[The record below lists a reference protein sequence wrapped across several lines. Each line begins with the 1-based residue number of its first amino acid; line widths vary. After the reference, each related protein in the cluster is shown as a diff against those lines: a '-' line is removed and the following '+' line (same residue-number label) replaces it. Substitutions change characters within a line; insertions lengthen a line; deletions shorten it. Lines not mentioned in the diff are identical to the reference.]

1 MERDVLIGG
10 KCALVVASSGTHKQA
25 FLLTRAYCLRREISH
40 QPPRLEVFRSP
51 RRQDIMAPEQKTVAK
66 RPLSEISQHIDPSQ
80 TLRAATALLRKIQSD
95 QAARTESA
103 EKPSLLADADE
114 DEPSDEIPVW
124 LILTTKKHVVDK
136 KRLKP
141 GKIALPH
148 PHLDTSDPNLRICLI
163 TADPQRKYKDL
174 IADSTFPLDLAKR
187 VGRVIGLN
195 KLKAKYKSF
204 ESRRQ
209 LVGEY
214 DVFLADDRIVTYL
227 PQVLGKVF
235 YKGGAKRPIPVT
247 LEGKRQNLD
256 EQGDKRQKL
265 AEGGKKVAK
274 EEVKPADIAR
284 EIEKALRSAL
294 VHLAPSTTTAVK
306 VGKAS
311 MEPAQLQKNVEAVTE
326 GLVERY
332 VPQKWRNVR
341 AMHVKGPNTAALP
354 IWMAEELWEDEQD
367 VLEEPLPVKE
377 SKKSNKRKRGL
388 LSNGAD
394 ADEAE
399 LEVIEVP
406 GPDGKIRRIEKA
418 STKRKGEDGAD
429 VAVKV
434 SKKRKSSAE
443 EDVQAKV
450 AEKAEKAAR
459 KDALQKQ
466 KAAAKG
472 AVNGVAKE
480 KASEEQNGGTKSV
493 KKTKRVKASDMI

>member
-1 MERDVLIGG
+1 MAWVSKILRLFCDIS
-10 KCALVVASSGTHKQA
+10 ALV
-25 FLLTRAYCLRREISH
+25 
-40 QPPRLEVFRSP
+40 
-51 RRQDIMAPEQKTVAK
+51 DIPQLNMAPIIDTVAK
-66 RPLSEISQHIDPSQ
+66 RPSGAIRQHIDPSQ

-95 QAARTESA
+95 QATRTTTA
-103 EKPSLLADADE
+103 EKTSLLADADE

-124 LILTTKKHVVDK
+124 LVLTTKKHVIDK

-141 GKIALPH
+141 GKITLPH
-148 PHLDTSDPNLRICLI
+148 PILDAADPNLRICLI

-174 IADSTFPLDLAKR
+174 VADPTFPLDLAKR

-247 LEGKRQNLD
+247 LEGKRQNVD
-256 EQGDKRQKL
+256 VAGNKRQKL
-265 AEGGKKVAK
+265 AEGGKKVMK
-274 EEVKPADIAR
+274 EEVKPADIAK
-284 EIEKALRSAL
+284 EIQRTLASAL

-311 MEPAQLQKNVEAVTE
+311 MDASHLQANIEAVTD

-341 AMHVKGPNTAALP
+341 AVHVKGPETAALP
-354 IWMAEELWEDEQD
+354 IWMAEELWEDEKD
-367 VLEEPLPVKE
+367 VLDAPLPVKE
-377 SKKSNKRKRGL
+377 TKKSAKRERGL
-388 LSNGAD
+388 LENGVE
-394 ADEAE
+394 EAVAE
-399 LEVIEVP
+399 IIEVP
-406 GPDGKIRRIEKA
+406 GPDGKTRRLEKT
-418 STKRKGEDGAD
+418 SLNDRDGKKEAE
-429 VAVKV
+429 VVKV
-434 SKKRKSSAE
+434 SKKQKKTGEVDDEAR
-443 EDVQAKV
+443 AKAV
-450 AEKAEKAAR
+450 EKAEKAAR
-459 KDALQKQ
+459 KEELREQ

-472 AVNGVAKE
+472 AAND
-480 KASEEQNGGTKSV
+480 
-493 KKTKRVKASDMI
+493 VKAVKAASVVPDDEVKRLKKPKRAKV